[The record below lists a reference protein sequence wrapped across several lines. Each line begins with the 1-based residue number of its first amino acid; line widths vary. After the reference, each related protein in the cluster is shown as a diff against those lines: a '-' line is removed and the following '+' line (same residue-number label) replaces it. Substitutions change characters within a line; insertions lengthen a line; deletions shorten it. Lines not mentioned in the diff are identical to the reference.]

1 MNRQPISYL
10 QTDARWKNEPYR
22 VPGES
27 STIGSAGCGPSCA
40 AMVIATLKDKNV
52 TPKTCCDWSVAHGYK
67 ALNNGTYYA
76 YFEPQFKAY
85 GISCHQLPKG
95 AYDEAMS
102 LLKQGYYII
111 ALMGKGLWTS
121 GGHFVLVWWADDKI
135 RINDPASTR
144 TDRLNGDPTL
154 FRQQAKYFWAI
165 SARDYNKN
173 GNALPDKAA
182 DARIDTV
189 QEVQSWLNSN
199 YTAGLDLDGKYGK
212 LTKKAIIVALQIES
226 GFTGSDLDG
235 IAGPKTLGAMPL
247 LKKGSSG
254 KFVKLLQCLLV
265 CLGYSEAY
273 VDGSYGNGTTGA
285 VEAVQKKAGFSKK
298 DQDGICGKQTWTKL
312 IGA

>member
-67 ALNNGTYYA
+67 ALNQGTYYS

-154 FRQQAKYFWAI
+154 FKTQAKYFWVVD
-165 SARDYNKN
+165 AREFNKN
-173 GNALPDKAA
+173 GKAVPDSVTAKAVKTVSVDLPVLSMGDKGNAVKVL
-182 DARIDTV
+182 
-189 QEVQSWLNSN
+189 QSAL
-199 YTAGLDLDGKYGK
+199 
-212 LTKKAIIVALQIES
+212 VALGYPCGNS
-226 GFTGSDLDG
+226 GADG
-235 IAGPKTLGAMPL
+235 D
-247 LKKGSSG
+247 
-254 KFVKLLQCLLV
+254 F
-265 CLGYSEAY
+265 
-273 VDGSYGNGTTGA
+273 GNGTKSA
-285 VEAVQKKAGFSKK
+285 VVKFQRDKKISA
-298 DQDGICGKQTWTKL
+298 DGVCGKQTWTKL